1 MADISITNTIN
12 VSISEAPAGLG
23 NYSTNS
29 IYLLTNETP
38 LSVNPYIWA
47 TDAQTIINEY
57 GTNSKT
63 AKMATALFSPS
74 MNLRSG
80 GGQVLV
86 VPYTATDATAGS
98 VTTVAITAEKITA
111 LKAVANGSLTISI
124 DGTDFTKNQINFNAI
139 SQIDDIVTI
148 LENCGFDCDIEAT
161 SDSKIKFTSR
171 RFGSESS
178 IALKETS
185 GATIDLYGENYL
197 DGAQATTTEGANVT
211 GTTLAE
217 ALAVAQ
223 EIAYCGGIITSQ
235 YQDNAAIIAAATA
248 IQGQDHIYYETTK
261 SLQNI
266 SVLGQSIQT
275 AGLTSTRLSAY
286 SMGTKEDTR
295 RFVATYATVAQ
306 SVDYTGTNT
315 AMTMNLKELTGMAA
329 DTGLNQTYY
338 TLAKQFGVDIYGSTE
353 GLSCLYSFDNG
364 NYTDEVTN
372 ELWLKKALIVAG
384 FNYLR
389 QTSTKIPQTEKGMT
403 GLKNA
408 YANVCRQSVRNG
420 VTGTGLAWNN
430 SIPFG
435 DPETFAQN
443 IEQEG
448 YYVYSIPIAQ
458 QDQADREDRK
468 SPMISIAIKLAGA
481 IHSSNVVVY
490 ISR

>member
-12 VSISEAPAGLG
+12 VSITDAPSGLG

-63 AKMATALFSPS
+63 AKVATALFSPS
-74 MNLRSG
+74 MNLRTG
-80 GGQVLV
+80 RGQVLV
-86 VPYTATDATAGS
+86 VPYVAEDATAGS
-98 VTTVAITAEKITA
+98 VSTIAIDSERITA
-111 LKAVANGSLTISI
+111 LKAVANGSLTVSI
-124 DGTDFTKNQINFNAI
+124 DGTDFTKNQINFSAI
-139 SQIDDIVTI
+139 SQLDDIVSI
-148 LENCGFDCDIEAT
+148 LNNCGFDCDIEAT

-171 RFGSESS
+171 RFGTASS

-185 GATIDLYGENYL
+185 GASIDLYGTNYL
-197 DGAQATTTEGANVT
+197 DGENATAAEGADVS

-217 ALAVAQ
+217 ALTAAQ
-223 EIAYCGGIITSQ
+223 EIGYCGGIITTQ

-266 SVLGQSIQT
+266 SVLGQSIQS

-286 SMGTKEDTR
+286 SMGESVDTR
-295 RFVATYATVAQ
+295 RLAATYATVAQ
-306 SVDYTGTNT
+306 SVDYTGTDT
-315 AMTMNLKELTGMAA
+315 ALTMNLKELTGMSA

-408 YANVCRQSVRNG
+408 YSRICRQSVRNG
-420 VTGTGLAWNN
+420 VTAAGAWNG

-443 IEQEG
+443 IEEEG

-458 QDQADREDRK
+458 QEQADREDRI
-468 SPMISIAIKLAGA
+468 SPLVQIAIKLSGA
-481 IHSSNVVVY
+481 IHSSNV
-490 ISR
+490 IINIAR